1 MSTDTARNA
10 SLQDLVAI
18 LKDQET
24 RRLDVVVPAD
34 KVRARDGN
42 FVVKGAEAEHTF
54 SIDGVTTTQ
63 VDGVY
68 RPTDHFDSQLATKLG
83 IPPSYLKRLRVEAV
97 DLYDTNVNGWL
108 RGKQIHRAGGV
119 VDVIREADTRK
130 FMARTFSNGNGTGI
144 ARALLSDRYNVIDN
158 YDVLLSALDG
168 IRAAGVAVD
177 VRSADLTDTRMIV
190 KLHSPE
196 VAALAP
202 VLLGGYRNPFANP
215 ELDEQRQHG
224 NLEQWRRIAA
234 REGQGHEHGQE
245 PVVWS
250 GLRLSN
256 SEVGAGAYT
265 LTPEIVVQVCRNGLT
280 LPLLAQRS
288 VHLGSKMSEGVV
300 QWSDETQERQ
310 LALIMSKTA
319 DAVRTFLSPKFLAEQ
334 VAALEEVAGKPVDKP
349 VETIK
354 NLGKALTLTQDEQ
367 DSILNFFMDGGQRT
381 AGGVAQAFTAFS
393 QTLKDGERADVLDS
407 LAVRAMSLV

>member
-1 MSTDTARNA
+1 MSDTARNA
-10 SLQDLVAI
+10 NLKDLIEI

-42 FVVKGAEAEHTF
+42 FVVKGAEMALDASGFTP
-54 SIDGVTTTQ
+54 
-63 VDGVY
+63 VDGIY

-83 IPPSYLKRLRVEAV
+83 IPPSYLKKLRVEAL
-97 DLYDTNVNGWL
+97 DLYDLNVNGLL
-108 RGKQIHRAGGV
+108 RGKQIRRANGE

-130 FMARTFSNGNGTGI
+130 FMARTFRGDNGTGV

-158 YDVLLSALDG
+158 YDVLISALDG
-168 IRAAGVAVD
+168 IRAAGVNVD

-196 VAALAP
+196 VSALAP
-202 VLLGGYRNPFANP
+202 VLLGNYRNPFSNP

-224 NLEQWRRIAA
+224 NLERWRRIAA
-234 REGQGHEHGQE
+234 HEGLGYESGKE
-245 PVVWS
+245 PVVFS

-256 SEVGAGAYT
+256 SEVGAGAFSI
-265 LTPEIVVQVCRNGLT
+265 TPEIVVQVCRNGLT

-310 LALIMSKTA
+310 LALIKSKTA
-319 DAVRTFLSPKFLAEQ
+319 DAVRAFLSPEFLAEQ
-334 VAALEEVAGKPVDKP
+334 VGKLEEVAGKPVDKP

-354 NLGKALTLTQDEQ
+354 NLGKALTLSQDEQ
-367 DSILNFFMDGGQRT
+367 ESILNFFMDGGSRT

-393 QTLKDGERADVLDS
+393 QTLGDGGRADELDS
-407 LAVRAMSLV
+407 LAVKAMHLV